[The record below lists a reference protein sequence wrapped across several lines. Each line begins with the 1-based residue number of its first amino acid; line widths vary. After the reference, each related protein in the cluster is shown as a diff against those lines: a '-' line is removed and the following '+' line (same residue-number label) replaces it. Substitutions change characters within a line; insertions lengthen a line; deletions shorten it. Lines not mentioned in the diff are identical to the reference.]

1 MRHTDHG
8 ACPPSQAALAFVLV
22 GSGLLYAGLIV
33 IWGAYFI
40 PRWLRRHDE
49 LSESRS
55 IEKFDKAMRILS
67 RREATPDRR
76 YVVLPPRPAEPG
88 TMPRSRRPAV
98 GTSRP
103 VSRVSPVTFRRRRI
117 LAGLLL
123 VTLVVSVV
131 TPFTA
136 APWWSPVLA
145 VTMTL
150 AYLVHCRL
158 QARSRHQVSRT
169 RAAVQKRS
177 MSRLMRFDAIERLM
191 TVRRELAEERAEEER
206 RRVEAEAGLSPVPVP
221 LPTYVS
227 KPVAPRRASSIDLGD
242 PATWGTTRTE
252 PTVPEQSRAQQAPA
266 APAAA
271 TSALDALL
279 DAADEAQDEL
289 DAIITRRAVND

>member
-1 MRHTDHG
+1 
-8 ACPPSQAALAFVLV
+8 V

-76 YVVLPPRPAEPG
+76 YVVMPPRPAEPA
-88 TMPRSRRPAV
+88 TKPRSRRPAA

-103 VSRVSPVTFRRRRI
+103 VTRVSPVTFRRRRI

-123 VTLVVSVV
+123 VTLVVTVV

-136 APWWSPVLA
+136 LPWWAPVLA
-145 VTMTL
+145 VTLTL

-206 RRVEAEAGLSPVPVP
+206 RWQESEAAEARLREEEERRRVEAEAGWSPVPVP

-242 PATWGTTRTE
+242 PATWGTARTE

>member
-1 MRHTDHG
+1 M
-8 ACPPSQAALAFVLV
+8 

-33 IWGAYFI
+33 IWGVYFI

-67 RREATPDRR
+67 RREATPDKR
-76 YVVLPPRPAEPG
+76 YVVMPPRPAQPV
-88 TMPRSRRPAV
+88 RPA
-98 GTSRP
+98 GRTSRP
-103 VSRVSPVTFRRRRI
+103 VAPVSSVTFRRRRI

-123 VTLVVSVV
+123 VTLVVSVLV
-131 TPFTA
+131 PLTVV
-136 APWWSPVLA
+136 PWWAPVLA
-145 VTMTL
+145 VTVVV

-158 QARSRHQVSRT
+158 QARTRHQVTRT

-191 TVRRELAEERAEEER
+191 TVRREMAEERVEEERRWQEAEAAEARLRDEEER
-206 RRVEAEAGLSPVPVP
+206 RRVEAEAGWSPVPVP

-227 KPVAPRRASSIDLGD
+227 KPVARYQGGRASSIDLGD
-242 PATWGTTRTE
+242 PSTWSTTRTE
-252 PTVPEQSRAQQAPA
+252 PSEATVPTVPAQTAHAEPAPSTA
-266 APAAA
+266 
-271 TSALDALL
+271 ALDHLL
-279 DAADEAQDEL
+279 ADAAEADEEL